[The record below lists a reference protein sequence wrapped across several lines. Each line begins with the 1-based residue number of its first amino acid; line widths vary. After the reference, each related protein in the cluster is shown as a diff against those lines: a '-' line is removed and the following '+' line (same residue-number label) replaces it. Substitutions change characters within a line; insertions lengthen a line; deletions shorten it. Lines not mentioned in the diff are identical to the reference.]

1 MAAGD
6 SDVRALKPQLD
17 RIEKD
22 VGEINQQLKSLNGC
36 VRANQMDIAILKA
49 TSLRL
54 DAVKIGAIIGGVLMV
69 MAALLKVAGVL

>member
-1 MAAGD
+1 MPAD
-6 SDVRALKPQLD
+6 SEHVLKPQLD

-22 VGEINQQLKSLNGC
+22 IDEVKTELRGLNGT
-36 VRANQMDIAILKA
+36 VRENSMEIAILKA

-54 DAVKIGAIIGGVLMV
+54 DAVKIGAIVGGVLMV

>member
-1 MAAGD
+1 MVAE
-6 SDVRALKPQLD
+6 SDVGVLKPQLD
-17 RIEKD
+17 RIEAD
-22 VGEINQQLKSLNGC
+22 VGEVKQQLKQLNGC